1 MMYPMYT
8 GYSGGTVYFDWTYLL
23 LIAAF
28 IFSTIASVKVKS
40 TYNKYNKVTVKSGLT
55 ANEAVKRVLEANG
68 VYGVGMSHVSGDL
81 SDNFNPKNN
90 VISLS
95 DTVDGR
101 CSIAA
106 IGVAC
111 HEAGHAVQ
119 HDKEYGPAKLRL
131 AIVPV
136 TNFGAQLSM
145 PLLCIGLFLG
155 IMGLVYVGIALF
167 SICTFFQLVTLSTE
181 FDASRR
187 AIKAL
192 EGCGIL
198 DDEELKGAK
207 KVLSAAAMTYVA
219 ALSTSL
225 LQLLRFILIA
235 RNRSDD

>member
-1 MMYPMYT
+1 M
-8 GYSGGTVYFDWTYLL
+8 
-23 LIAAF
+23 
-28 IFSTIASVKVKS
+28 
-40 TYNKYNKVTVKSGLT
+40 
-55 ANEAVKRVLEANG
+55 
-68 VYGVGMSHVSGDL
+68 YGVQIGHVSGDL

-95 DTVDGR
+95 DTVDGKT
-101 CSIAA
+101 SIAA

-119 HDKEYGPAKLRL
+119 HDKEYGPAKLRT
-131 AIVPV
+131 AIVPI
-136 TNFGAQLSM
+136 TNIGSRLSV
-145 PLLCIGLFLG
+145 PLLILGLFLG
-155 IMGLVYVGIALF
+155 IMGLVYAGIIMF
-167 SICTFFQLVTLSTE
+167 SLCTFFQLVTLSTE

-219 ALSTSL
+219 ALSVSL
-225 LQLLRFILIA
+225 LQLLRFIMIA

>member
-1 MMYPMYT
+1 MGFYMYT
-8 GYSGGTVYFDWTYLL
+8 GYGGSPVYFDWTYLL
-23 LIAAF
+23 LIVAF
-28 IFSTIASVKVKS
+28 IFSSIASIKVKT
-40 TYNKYNKVTVKSGLT
+40 TYNKYGRIQAKSGLT
-55 ANEAVKRVLEANG
+55 ANEAVRRVLEANG

-95 DTVDGR
+95 DTVDGKS
-101 CSIAA
+101 SIAA

-119 HDKEYGPAKLRL
+119 HDKEYFPAKLRL

-136 TNFGAQLSM
+136 TNIGSRLSM
-145 PLLCIGLFLG
+145 PLLLIGFFLG
-155 IMGLVYVGIALF
+155 WMGLVYAGILLF
-167 SICTFFQLVTLSTE
+167 SLCTFFQLVTLSTE

-187 AIKAL
+187 AMKAL

-198 DDEELKGAK
+198 DAEELKGAK
-207 KVLSAAAMTYVA
+207 KVLSAAAMTYIA
-219 ALSTSL
+219 ALSVSL
-225 LQLLRFILIA
+225 LQLLRFIMIA

>member
-1 MMYPMYT
+1 MGYT
-8 GYSGGTVYFDWTYLL
+8 GYMGGYVYFDWTYLL
-23 LIAAF
+23 LLVAF
-28 IFSTIASVKVKS
+28 VFSMIASVKVKS
-40 TYNKYNKVTVKSGLT
+40 TYNKYGKIAAKSGLT
-55 ANEAVKRVLEANG
+55 ANDAVRRVLESNG
-68 VYGVGMSHVSGDL
+68 VYGVRMGHVSGDL
-81 SDNFNPKNN
+81 TDNFNPKTN

-101 CSIAA
+101 NSIAA

-131 AIVPV
+131 AIVPI
-136 TNFGAQLSM
+136 TNIGSQLAM
-145 PLLCIGLFLG
+145 PLLLLGLFLG
-155 IMGLVYVGIALF
+155 FMGLVYTGIVLY
-167 SICTFFQLVTLSTE
+167 SLCTVFQLVTLSTE

-187 AIKAL
+187 AMEAL

-198 DDEELKGAK
+198 DEEELKGAK

-219 ALSTSL
+219 ALSVSL
-225 LQLLRFILIA
+225 LQLLRLIVLV